1 MNMPDDDLRSQLSDL
16 SKEVGDLKGTVRVVK
31 HDVANMQQAQVGFGT
46 KLEKVEDRL
55 GAKIDSLSTQITAV
69 NVKHERGFGFF
80 AGMGFVIVSC
90 GGLLLAVG
98 KLLFGHQ
105 S

>member
-1 MNMPDDDLRSQLSDL
+1 MLPPDDDLRGQLTDL
-16 SKEVGDLKGTVRVVK
+16 SKEVGDLKGSVRVVK
-31 HDVANMQQAQVGFGT
+31 HDVANMQMAQIGFGT

-55 GAKIDSLSTQITAV
+55 GSKIDNLSTQLGAV
-69 NVKHERGFGFF
+69 NLKQERGFGFF

-98 KLLFGHQ
+98 KLLFGPHV
-105 S
+105 